1 MNAKAVQR
9 TDNQP
14 VPASR
19 HSHVF
24 SSVEDLRRQLDRQQR
39 EIEQLRDLVT
49 ERDRQIAERD
59 RQIAERD
66 RKIAEA
72 EEQIADLERQLS
84 SRSKNSTNS
93 SKPPSSDVMA
103 QTAQPQ
109 PRRKRN
115 RRKPG
120 GQKGHPGHHRPLVPT
135 EQVQQVIPV
144 LPAACKHC
152 GEALPQSTEQIKT
165 VGEVQ
170 RHQVT
175 ELPPIKPFI
184 IEYQCP
190 KVACPCCGEATRA
203 PLPAEAQ
210 GDFGTELMALVA
222 FLTIVCRMPRR
233 VVELFLEQGLG
244 ISMSLGSAQKCWE
257 QASEAVAEPCAEL
270 EGQLKNE
277 LVLNS
282 DETGWRTN
290 GQRRYLWAL
299 VASQFAV
306 YTIAKT
312 RSSAVLIDL
321 LGAVFE
327 GILCSDRYSAYFKYQ
342 KGLAQLCWAHLKR
355 DILGIRDFAKTT
367 DAERFARD
375 ALSLYAS
382 LFRLWHKYKSGL
394 IDRRQ
399 LIQRSIPLQK
409 RWIALAEK
417 YLDSDDNAVCNL
429 ATALYKH
436 CGRLFTFIE
445 HPGVE
450 PTNNVAERTLR
461 IAVQLRKIMFGNRS
475 KQGELAMAR
484 LLTVSQTCRI
494 QGRSALVYLKE
505 AISCY
510 RRGLP
515 VPSLLPQQK

>member
-1 MNAKAVQR
+1 MNAKAARR
-9 TDNQP
+9 TDNQQ
-14 VPASR
+14 VTASR
-19 HSHVF
+19 HSHVPP
-24 SSVEDLRRQLDRQQR
+24 SIEDLRRQFESQQR
-39 EIEQLRDLVT
+39 EIEKLRDLLT

-59 RQIAERD
+59 QQIAD
-66 RKIAEA
+66 AEK
-72 EEQIADLERQLS
+72 QIADLERQLAA
-84 SRSKNSTNS
+84 RRKNSTNS
-93 SKPPSSDVMA
+93 SKPPSSDGVSGA
-103 QTAQPQ
+103 AQP
-109 PRRKRN
+109 RTRCNKS

-120 GQKGHPGHHRPLVPT
+120 GQKGHPGHHRPLISP
-135 EQVQQVIPV
+135 EQVQQVIPI

-152 GEALPQSTEQIKT
+152 GEALPQSPEQIKT

-175 ELPPIKPFI
+175 ELPPIQPFI

-190 KVACPCCGEATRA
+190 KVACPACGEATRA

-210 GDFGTELMALVA
+210 GDFGPELMGLVA
-222 FLTIVCRMPRR
+222 FLTIICRMPRR
-233 VVELFLEQGLG
+233 VVEVFLEQGLG

-257 QASEAVAEPCAEL
+257 QSSAAVAEPCAEL
-270 EGQLKNE
+270 ERQLKHE
-277 LVLNS
+277 PVLNS

-306 YTIAKT
+306 YTIAKK
-312 RSSAVLIDL
+312 RSSEVLIHL

-327 GILCSDRYSAYFKYQ
+327 GILCSDRFSAYFKYQ

-367 DAERFARD
+367 DAERFSRD
-375 ALSLYAS
+375 ALALYAS
-382 LFRLWHKYKSGL
+382 LFRLWHKFKSGL

-399 LIQRSIPLQK
+399 LIQRSIRLEK
-409 RWIALAEK
+409 RWFALAEK
-417 YLDSDDNAVCNL
+417 YLDSDDNDVGNL

-436 CGRLFTFIE
+436 SGRLFTFIE

-475 KQGELAMAR
+475 SEGELAMAR
-484 LLTVSQTCRI
+484 LLTVTQTCRI
-494 QGRSALVYLKE
+494 QGRSSLVYLKE
-505 AISCY
+505 AILCH
-510 RRGLP
+510 RRGLS

>member
-1 MNAKAVQR
+1 MIAKAAQR
-9 TDNQP
+9 TDFQP
-14 VPASR
+14 VPASQ
-19 HSHVF
+19 HSRLTWKI
-24 SSVEDLRRQLDRQQR
+24 EDQRRQLERQQR
-39 EIEQLRDLVT
+39 EIEKLRDLVT
-49 ERDRQIAERD
+49 EQERQIS
-59 RQIAERD
+59 ERD

-72 EEQIADLERQLS
+72 EKQIADLERQLAA
-84 SRSKNSTNS
+84 RRKNSTNS

-109 PRRKRN
+109 ARRKRS

-120 GQKGHPGHHRPLVPT
+120 GQKGHPGHHRPLVPA
-135 EQVQQVIPV
+135 EQVSQVIPV

-152 GEALPQSTEQIKT
+152 GEALPQSMAEIKS

-210 GDFGTELMALVA
+210 GDFGTELTALVA
-222 FLTIVCRMPRR
+222 FLTIVCRMSRR

-244 ISMSLGSAQKCWE
+244 ISMSLGSTQKCWE
-257 QASEAVAEPCAEL
+257 QTSAAVAEPCAEL
-270 EGQLKNE
+270 ERQLKHE
-277 LVLNS
+277 PVLNS

-299 VASQFAV
+299 VSSGFAV
-306 YTIAKT
+306 YTIAQT
-312 RSSAVLIDL
+312 RSSEVLIEL
-321 LGAVFE
+321 LGAVFG
-327 GILCSDRYSAYFKYQ
+327 GILCSDRFGAYFKYQ
-342 KGLAQLCWAHLKR
+342 KGMAQLCWAHLKR
-355 DILGIRDFAKTT
+355 DILGIQDFAKTT
-367 DAERFARD
+367 DAERFSRD
-375 ALSLYAS
+375 ALALYAS
-382 LFRLWHKYKSGL
+382 LFRLWHKFKSGL
-394 IDRRQ
+394 INRQQ

-409 RWIALAEK
+409 RWFALAER
-417 YLDSDDNAVCNL
+417 YLDSDDKDVCNL

-436 CGRLFTFIE
+436 CGRLFTFID
-445 HPGVE
+445 HTGVE
-450 PTNNVAERTLR
+450 PTNNIAERTLR
-461 IAVQLRKIMFGNRS
+461 IAVQLRKTMFGNRS
-475 KQGELAMAR
+475 KNGELAMAR

-494 QGRSALVYLKE
+494 QDRSALAYLKE
-505 AISCY
+505 AILCY
-510 RRGLP
+510 RQQLP